1 LRNTLLIITSDHG
14 ENLGEHQLM
23 DHAYCLYDTLL
34 RVPLVICFPA
44 SECPSGQR
52 ITTQVQTLDLFP
64 TILTMAGVCDAELMS
79 QVQGRDPF
87 LPISGAGG
95 RLAVAEY
102 MTATAFTGVENRY
115 SGFDGSRYDRT
126 LRAVRA
132 SNYKYIWAS
141 DGQDELYDLGKDPQ
155 EEQNLI
161 SAELEATSH
170 LRASLEEWLGSFKHA
185 AMGRESV
192 ELDTLTIKRL
202 EDLGYLS

>member
-1 LRNTLLIITSDHG
+1 
-14 ENLGEHQLM
+14 
-23 DHAYCLYDTLL
+23 
-34 RVPLVICFPA
+34 
-44 SECPSGQR
+44 
-52 ITTQVQTLDLFP
+52 
-64 TILTMAGVCDAELMS
+64 VCDAELWS
-79 QVQGRDPF
+79 QVQGQALFPTDIR
-87 LPISGAGG
+87 GHTE
-95 RLAVAEY
+95 RMAVAEY
-102 MTATAFTGVENRY
+102 IEPQPPLQVLRNRY

-155 EEQNLI
+155 EEHNLI
-161 SAELEATSH
+161 SAELGATSH
-170 LRASLEEWLGSFKHA
+170 LRTSLEEWLGSFKHA